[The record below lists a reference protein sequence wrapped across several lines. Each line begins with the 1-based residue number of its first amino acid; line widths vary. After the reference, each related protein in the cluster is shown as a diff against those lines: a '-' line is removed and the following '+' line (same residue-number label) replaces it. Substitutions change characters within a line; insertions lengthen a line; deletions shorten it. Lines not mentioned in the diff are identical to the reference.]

1 MAESK
6 IHKQD
11 NNKQKIINKPTET
24 EKFEKF
30 EKVKCQPCFL
40 SLSSKIFEHKTS
52 KQLASLNTAIL
63 LQCTCVTRLFT
74 RQLGWSGVECKG
86 RLLHR
91 GLIR

>member
-1 MAESK
+1 MAKSK

-40 SLSSKIFEHKTS
+40 SLKQNIWTQNFKTTRIPEHSNTS
-52 KQLASLNTAIL
+52 TVYVCHPLVYT
-63 LQCTCVTRLFT
+63 TP
-74 RQLGWSGVECKG
+74 GVE
-86 RLLHR
+86 
-91 GLIR
+91 